1 LVLGR
6 GGDATLDREV
16 VEEGDNLRPTHL
28 VGVALAVK
36 EDVAFGPVEV
46 GLLGADAVVLAA
58 DEVAHFPE
66 QLGAAN
72 DFVRIH
78 GDVSIAAG
86 SFGGVHAQCSNSQ
99 CVAEIG
105 TAEGLGR
112 GRKRDEQPI
121 ST

>member
-86 SFGGVHAQCSNSQ
+86 SFGGVHAQCPSLAILNVFRMLA
-99 CVAEIG
+99 CCCRIHNNRNEV
-105 TAEGLGR
+105 
-112 GRKRDEQPI
+112 
-121 ST
+121 